1 MIEACELPFLD
12 YSIHFHSPF
21 IQQIFTDADSVVV
34 TMLSSTIGSE
44 SLSQHN
50 GDADEGRQV
59 DMNQTVVGTNVITNR
74 NIGYEG
80 AMAWSEELS
89 MPSQRNGF

>member
-1 MIEACELPFLD
+1 MIKACELPFLD

-21 IQQIFTDADSVVV
+21 IQQIFTDADSVV
-34 TMLSSTIGSE
+34 SSTIGSE

-59 DMNQTVVGTNVITNR
+59 DMNQTVVGTNIITNC

-89 MPSQRNGF
+89 MPSQRNGI